1 MISKISKEKQIFLES
16 FDRRNLKRNN
26 TKNIMDRMF
35 QGKQRQIRKFREE
48 EYDNKVREW
57 KKQGTFDMSK
67 LGFNQKERIS
77 PTSRS
82 DVRSFRNLHEQRLY
96 EDSIELGNIL
106 KELE

>member
-1 MISKISKEKQIFLES
+1 MISKEKQILFES
-16 FDRRNLKRNN
+16 FNRRSLKRSN
-26 TKNIMDRMF
+26 TQKLMDRMF
-35 QGKQRQIRKFREE
+35 QGRMSQLRKHREE

-77 PTSRS
+77 PTSKS
-82 DVRSFRNLHEQRLY
+82 NVRSFRNLHEQRLY
-96 EDSIELGNIL
+96 EDSIELGKIL

>member
-1 MISKISKEKQIFLES
+1 MISREKQIFLES

-26 TKNIMDRMF
+26 TKNIMDKMF
-35 QGKQRQIRKFREE
+35 QGKQRQIRKHREE

-67 LGFNQKERIS
+67 LGVNQKVS

-82 DVRSFRNLHEQRLY
+82 TVRSFQSLQEQRDREFWKELDDILY
-96 EDSIELGNIL
+96 ELDND
-106 KELE
+106 

>member
-1 MISKISKEKQIFLES
+1 MISREKQIFLES

-35 QGKQRQIRKFREE
+35 QGKQRQIRKHREE

>member
-1 MISKISKEKQIFLES
+1 MVSKEKRILFES
-16 FDRRNLKRNN
+16 FNRRSLNRSN
-26 TKNIMDRMF
+26 TVKLLDRML
-35 QGKQRQIRKFREE
+35 QGKRLQIRKHREE

>member
-1 MISKISKEKQIFLES
+1 MISREKQIFLES

-26 TKNIMDRMF
+26 TKNIMDKMF
-35 QGKQRQIRKFREE
+35 QGKQRQIRKHREE

-67 LGFNQKERIS
+67 LGVNQKVS

-82 DVRSFRNLHEQRLY
+82 TVRSFRNLHEQRLY
-96 EDSIELGNIL
+96 EDSIELKKI
-106 KELE
+106 KEELE

>member
-1 MISKISKEKQIFLES
+1 MISKISKEKQILLES
-16 FDRRNLKRNN
+16 FNRRSLKRSN
-26 TKNIMDRMF
+26 TKKLMDRMF
-35 QGKQRQIRKFREE
+35 QGKMSQIRKHREE

-96 EDSIELGNIL
+96 EDSIELGKIL